1 MTDNAI
7 PNSSM
12 ANTVDTAVTI
22 NDIPTPFTNESK
34 DSNAENVNSEGPTI
48 EESGPFQLDE
58 NGQITTTIESLISNF
73 TTPAVSPTDPTEMIK
88 KFMDSGNGQVILD
101 EAKKLGIDPK
111 LLMQKMAQYNRAMK
125 AKAPHKG
132 DKTTTVVVLN
142 SKRQFKEQTVIAGF
156 ADTTASTLLGGTA
169 VEIKC
174 TRMAVGPLAGKT
186 VKVWY
191 LPDDPKPNRR
201 AKRLT
206 GFKAGSNIIIGC
218 DDGPVTT
225 KMITA
230 VEKILG

>member
-7 PNSSM
+7 PNSDM
-12 ANTVDTAVTI
+12 ADTAVTI
-22 NDIPTPFTNESK
+22 NDIPTPFTSESK
-34 DSNAENVNSEGPTI
+34 DSNADNANSESPI
-48 EESGPFQLDE
+48 IDESGPFQLDE
-58 NGQITTTIESLISNF
+58 NGRITTTIESLISNF
-73 TTPAVSPTDPTEMIK
+73 TTPVPSPTDPTEMIK

-125 AKAPHKG
+125 AKAPRKG

-156 ADTTASTLLGGTA
+156 ADTTASALLGGPA

-206 GFKAGSNIIIGC
+206 GFKVGSNIIIGC
-218 DDGPVTT
+218 AEGPVTA